1 MNREHRRSKDLKN
14 TYLWVNRE
22 GHYGERYEE
31 ILLCRHSIPGLL
43 NFYEIEENDE
53 KGLVYLL
60 DHQSSY
66 LETLA
71 GGRMTCEHIA
81 CFIQSLVRLMGTVDE
96 YLLDPS
102 NLVVEMAYIFGA
114 GSEWAYVYIPGYGE
128 DFWRQMEKLSEEW
141 LNYVDYSNE
150 KAVLWA
156 YTFYQK
162 VHGENCSA
170 EELMDILAMECLL
183 PEPNAAVVQEE
194 VGAWPA
200 EAAGE
205 NVGRK
210 WTHRLAEKIKKMIYG
225 RRKNNPDICDGF
237 YAHTGIGADTCPMLE
252 GLSEALNPESEVK
265 KTFVLIPAGETEMP
279 VIRVENFPFLLG
291 RNVDEADA
299 CLDCPKISRIHAR
312 LEGHIREVKVVDL
325 SSANGTYRNDE
336 RLTPGKAYTL
346 NTGDILKLADLEFI
360 CQWC

>member
-114 GSEWAYVYIPGYGE
+114 GSE
-128 DFWRQMEKLSEEW
+128 
-141 LNYVDYSNE
+141 
-150 KAVLWA
+150 
-156 YTFYQK
+156 
-162 VHGENCSA
+162 
-170 EELMDILAMECLL
+170 
-183 PEPNAAVVQEE
+183 
-194 VGAWPA
+194 
-200 EAAGE
+200 
-205 NVGRK
+205 
-210 WTHRLAEKIKKMIYG
+210 
-225 RRKNNPDICDGF
+225 
-237 YAHTGIGADTCPMLE
+237 
-252 GLSEALNPESEVK
+252 
-265 KTFVLIPAGETEMP
+265 
-279 VIRVENFPFLLG
+279 
-291 RNVDEADA
+291 
-299 CLDCPKISRIHAR
+299 
-312 LEGHIREVKVVDL
+312 
-325 SSANGTYRNDE
+325 
-336 RLTPGKAYTL
+336 
-346 NTGDILKLADLEFI
+346 
-360 CQWC
+360 